1 MTATVVLIP
10 VVLIAVMLVVQF
22 ALAYHAR
29 QVLAGATQDGAAAAA
44 RYQSSPGDGV
54 ILARSLI
61 AESAGGLVHDT
72 SVTTSSTQRSVTVEA
87 SAQVISLLPFF
98 QGITVRAAS
107 TAALETFSPQGAQP

>member
-1 MTATVVLIP
+1 VLIP
-10 VVLIAVMLVVQF
+10 VVFIAVMLVVQF

-54 ILARSLI
+54 ILTRSLI
-61 AESAGGLVHDT
+61 AGSAGGLVHDT
-72 SVTTSSTQRSVTVEA
+72 SVTASSTQRAVTVEA

-107 TAALETFSPQGAQP
+107 SAAFETFNPQGAQP